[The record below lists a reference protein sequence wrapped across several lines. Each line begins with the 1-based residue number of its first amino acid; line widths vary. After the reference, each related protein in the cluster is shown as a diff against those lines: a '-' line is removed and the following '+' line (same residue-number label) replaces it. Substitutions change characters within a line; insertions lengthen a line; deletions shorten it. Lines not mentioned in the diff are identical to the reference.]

1 MKRIYILILAT
12 LLGCTV
18 AKSQQIEGV
27 KPEVLRIAD
36 SLTGISMHNTN
47 GWAGIPKEWTLQ
59 EKLKQIATNDE
70 LVALEN
76 YHNNAAVRAFAF
88 KVLVDRG
95 DIRFKEILYNSL
107 TDTARFQI
115 RHADI
120 LSMESVASYIVDYY
134 CPLKLMSK
142 HKNKRLASI
151 LKFSLF

>member
-12 LLGCTV
+12 LFGFTV

-76 YHNNAAVRAFAF
+76 YHHNAAVRAFTF

-95 DIRFKEILYNSL
+95 DIRFKEILYNVFTVFL
-107 TDTARFQI
+107 LYRI
-115 RHADI
+115 
-120 LSMESVASYIVDYY
+120 
-134 CPLKLMSK
+134 
-142 HKNKRLASI
+142 
-151 LKFSLF
+151 